1 MTVPGEGPVGHVP
14 THCPEAIDRAG
25 SPVLASGGPFGPMD
39 FYLPII
45 ESAMSAI
52 HELKP
57 LFKALVMSRGL
68 RPRRVLAGLGLVC
81 VLPLSAQVMA
91 EDVSIDIPAQPLPQA
106 LQAFGQQTN
115 QQVIYNAAD
124 MAGLKS
130 TRVSGKMSPQAAI
143 AELLKGTGVRYSLEG
158 NTLMLMRGPATGGLE
173 LGATTVKATAL
184 DATTEGSQA
193 YTSNAVTIGK
203 GTHTLKEIP
212 QSVTVMTRKQM
223 DDQNLVSLK
232 DAVNQTTGVVGLQ
245 GVGQGMILSSRGFQ
259 IDDWQYDGV
268 PILRNNYSLGNWA
281 TQDLIFFDRLEIMR
295 GAAGLLQGTGSP
307 GGAVNLVRKRGQSAP
322 TVTLTGKAGSWNH
335 YGLQLDAGGP
345 LNDAGN
351 IRGRIV
357 ADEDQSNSFV
367 DHAWTKTHSLYGAL
381 DIDLSEDTTLGFA
394 VSQSNGESRG
404 NIRGLPRYA
413 DGSMPDVSRST
424 YTGARWNRSDIDVT
438 TYYTDLEHRF
448 NEDWAF
454 KVGAVYMTEDNQAKN
469 QRTQN
474 GGVGLAPDGSGVQ
487 YADFVTDFQSTKSG
501 LDMNLNGKFEA
512 FSMEQEVM
520 LGGNFSQLE
529 TDDKFARTFNNS
541 SDTIFDLNNN
551 RPDISYDGL
560 INSPGGRGTLS
571 KYDIRQKGVYGT
583 WRVKPVDDLTLVLGS
598 RVSWYDFSY
607 KSKTETAANGITR
620 NDPSTGTET
629 GVVTPYAGIIYDL
642 SREWAVYASYTD
654 IFQPQTEHDVS
665 GSVLKPIIG
674 SNYEVGLK
682 GELMDGRVNT
692 SLAIFRYDHENRAID
707 DSSAP
712 GCVNSDCSA
721 ASGKVRSQG
730 IDAEISGEV
739 VDNLQLFAG
748 YTYNTTKYL
757 EDPDNEGRV
766 FSTWTP
772 KHMLRVWGNYQFTGD
787 WSRVS
792 TGLGFTTQ
800 SHTLVYDYDRE
811 IPGYTVWNAR
821 VGYQLTPEIALA
833 VNANNLFDK
842 KYLTS
847 AYNQL
852 NGNNNFGDPRNLMF
866 SVKYTPQF

>member
-1 MTVPGEGPVGHVP
+1 
-14 THCPEAIDRAG
+14 
-25 SPVLASGGPFGPMD
+25 
-39 FYLPII
+39 
-45 ESAMSAI
+45 MSSI

-68 RPRRVLAGLGLVC
+68 RSRRVLTGLGLVC
-81 VLPLSAQVMA
+81 LLPLSAQVMA
-91 EDVSIDIPAQPLPQA
+91 EDVSIDIPAQSLPQA

-115 QQVIYNAAD
+115 QQVIYNAGD

-130 TRVSGKMSPQAAI
+130 NRVSGKMSPQAALT
-143 AELLKGTGVRYSLEG
+143 ELLKGTGVRYSVEG
-158 NTLMLMRGPATGGLE
+158 NTLMLLRGSATGSLE
-173 LGATTVKATAL
+173 LGATTVKAQELA
-184 DATTEGSQA
+184 ATTEGSKS

-223 DDQNLVSLK
+223 DDQNLVNLK
-232 DAVNQTTGVVGLQ
+232 DAVNQTTGIVGLQ

-268 PILRNNYSLGNWA
+268 PIPRNTYSLGNWA

-295 GAAGLLQGTGSP
+295 GASGLLQGTGSP
-307 GGAVNLVRKRGQSAP
+307 GGAVNLVRKRGQNVP
-322 TVTLTGKAGSWNH
+322 TVTLTGKAGSWDH

-345 LNDAGN
+345 LNQAGN

-357 ADEDQSNSFV
+357 VDEDQSNSFV
-367 DHAWTKTHSLYGAL
+367 DHAWSKTHSLYGAL
-381 DIDLSEDTTLGFA
+381 DVDLSEDTTLGFA

-413 DGSMPDVSRST
+413 DGRMPDVSRST
-424 YTGARWNRSDIDVT
+424 YTGARWNRSEIDVT
-438 TYYTDLEHRF
+438 TLYADLEHRF

-454 KVGAVYMTEDNQAKN
+454 KVGAVHMSEDNQAKN
-469 QRTQN
+469 QRVQR
-474 GGVGLAPDGSGVQ
+474 GGGLLPDGSGVQ
-487 YADFVTDFQSTKSG
+487 YADFLTDFQSTKAG
-501 LDMNLNGKFEA
+501 LDMNLTGKFEA
-512 FSMEQEVM
+512 LSMEQEVM
-520 LGGNFSQLE
+520 LGGNYSQLE
-529 TDDKFARTFNNS
+529 TDDRYARTFNNT
-541 SDTIFDLNNN
+541 SDSIFDIDND
-551 RPDISYDGL
+551 RPDISYDSL
-560 INSPGGRGTLS
+560 IAAGGQGTLS

-598 RVSWYDFSY
+598 RVSWYDYSY
-607 KSKTETAANGITR
+607 KSKTENSAGITG
-620 NDPSTGTET
+620 NAPSTGTET

-654 IFQPQTEHDVS
+654 VFQPQTNRDAN
-665 GSVLKPIIG
+665 GSVLKPIVG
-674 SNYEVGLK
+674 TNYEVGLK

-692 SLAIFRYDHENRAID
+692 SLAIFRYDHENRAIND
-707 DSSAP
+707 GGS
-712 GCVNSDCSA
+712 GCGGSGCSV

-739 VDNLQLFAG
+739 IDNLQLFAG

-757 EDPDNEGRV
+757 EDPDNEGSI

-800 SHTLVYDYDRE
+800 SHTMVYDYDRE
-811 IPGYTVWNAR
+811 VPGYTVWNAR
-821 VGYQLTPEIALA
+821 VGYQLTSEIALA

-842 KYLTS
+842 TYITS

-866 SVKYTPQF
+866 SVTYKPQF

>member
-1 MTVPGEGPVGHVP
+1 
-14 THCPEAIDRAG
+14 
-25 SPVLASGGPFGPMD
+25 
-39 FYLPII
+39 
-45 ESAMSAI
+45 MSSI

-68 RPRRVLAGLGLVC
+68 RSRRVLTGLGLVC
-81 VLPLSAQVMA
+81 LLPLSAQVMA
-91 EDVSIDIPAQPLPQA
+91 EDVSVDIPAQSLPQA

-115 QQVIYNAAD
+115 QQVIYNAGD

-130 TRVSGKMSPQAAI
+130 NRVSGKMSPQAALT
-143 AELLKGTGVRYSLEG
+143 ELLKGTGVRYSVEG
-158 NTLMLMRGPATGGLE
+158 NTLMLLRGSATGSLE
-173 LGATTVKATAL
+173 LGATTVKAQEL
-184 DATTEGSQA
+184 VATTEGSKS

-212 QSVTVMTRKQM
+212 QSITVMTRKQM
-223 DDQNLVSLK
+223 DDQNLVNLK
-232 DAVNQTTGVVGLQ
+232 DAVNQTTGIVGLQ

-295 GAAGLLQGTGSP
+295 GASGLLQGTGSP
-307 GGAVNLVRKRGQSAP
+307 GGAVNLVRKRGQNAP
-322 TVTLTGKAGSWNH
+322 TVTLTGKAGSWDH

-345 LNDAGN
+345 LNQAGN

-357 ADEDQSNSFV
+357 VDEDQSNSFV
-367 DHAWTKTHSLYGAL
+367 DHAWSKTHSLYGAL
-381 DIDLSEDTTLGFA
+381 DVDLSEDTTLGFA

-413 DGSMPDVSRST
+413 DGRMPDVSRST
-424 YTGARWNRSDIDVT
+424 YTGARWNRSEIDVT
-438 TYYTDLEHRF
+438 TLYADLEHRF

-454 KVGAVYMTEDNQAKN
+454 KVGAVHMSEDNQAKN
-469 QRTQN
+469 QRVQR
-474 GGVGLAPDGSGVQ
+474 GGGLLPDGSGVQ
-487 YADFVTDFQSTKSG
+487 YADFLTDFQSTKAG
-501 LDMNLNGKFEA
+501 LDMNLTGKFEA
-512 FSMEQEVM
+512 LSMEQEVM
-520 LGGNFSQLE
+520 LGGNYSQLE
-529 TDDKFARTFNNS
+529 TDDRYARTFNNT
-541 SDTIFDLNNN
+541 SDSIFDIDND
-551 RPDISYDGL
+551 RPDISYDSL
-560 INSPGGRGTLS
+560 IAAGGQGTLS

-583 WRVKPVDDLTLVLGS
+583 WRVQPVDDLTLVLGS
-598 RVSWYDFSY
+598 RVSWYDYSY
-607 KSKTETAANGITR
+607 KSKTENSAGITG
-620 NDPSTGTET
+620 NAPSTGTET

-654 IFQPQTEHDVS
+654 VFQPQTNRDAN
-665 GSVLKPIIG
+665 GSVLKPIVG
-674 SNYEVGLK
+674 TNYEVGLK

-692 SLAIFRYDHENRAID
+692 SLAIFRYDHENRAIND
-707 DSSAP
+707 GGS
-712 GCVNSDCSA
+712 GCGGSGCSV

-739 VDNLQLFAG
+739 IDNLQLFAG

-757 EDPDNEGRV
+757 EDPDNEGSI

-792 TGLGFTTQ
+792 TGLGFTSQ
-800 SHTLVYDYDRE
+800 SHTMVYDYDRE
-811 IPGYTVWNAR
+811 VPGYTVWNAR
-821 VGYQLTPEIALA
+821 VGYQLTSEIALA

-842 KYLTS
+842 TYITS

-866 SVKYTPQF
+866 SVTYKPQF

>member
-1 MTVPGEGPVGHVP
+1 
-14 THCPEAIDRAG
+14 
-25 SPVLASGGPFGPMD
+25 
-39 FYLPII
+39 
-45 ESAMSAI
+45 MSAI

-68 RPRRVLAGLGLVC
+68 RSRRVLTGLGLVC
-81 VLPLSAQVMA
+81 VMPLSAQVMA
-91 EDVSIDIPAQPLPQA
+91 EDVSIDIPAQSLPQA

-158 NTLMLMRGPATGGLE
+158 STIMLVRGSATTGME
-173 LGATTVKATAL
+173 LGATTINAQQL
-184 DATTEGSQA
+184 DATTEGSHS

-212 QSVTVMTRKQM
+212 QSITVMTRKQM

-232 DAVNQTTGVVGLQ
+232 DAVNQTTGIVGLQ

-268 PILRNNYSLGNWA
+268 PIPRNTYSLGNWA
-281 TQDLIFFDRLEIMR
+281 TQDLIFFDRLEVMR
-295 GAAGLLQGTGSP
+295 GASGLLQGTGSP

-322 TVTLTGKAGSWNH
+322 TVTLTGKAGSWDH

-351 IRGRIV
+351 IRGRV
-357 ADEDQSNSFV
+357 VLDEDQSNSFV
-367 DHAWTKTHSLYGAL
+367 DHTWNKTHSMYGAL
-381 DIDLSEDTTLGFA
+381 DVDLSEDTTLGFA

-438 TYYTDLEHRF
+438 TLYADLEHRF

-454 KVGAVYMTEDNQAKN
+454 KVGAVHMSEDNQAKN

-474 GGVGLAPDGSGVQ
+474 GSVGLNPNGTGVQ
-487 YADFVTDFQSTKSG
+487 YADFVTDFQSTKVG
-501 LDMNLNGKFEA
+501 LDMNLSGKFEA
-512 FSMEQEVM
+512 LSMQQEVM
-520 LGGNFSQLE
+520 LGSNFSQLE
-529 TDDKFARTFNNS
+529 TDDKYARTFNNS
-541 SDTIFDLNNN
+541 SDSIFDLNNN
-551 RPDISYDGL
+551 RPEVSYDSL
-560 INSPGGRGTLS
+560 VNASNGRGTLS

-607 KSKTETAANGITR
+607 KSKTQTASGITG
-620 NDPSTGTET
+620 NAPSTATET
-629 GVVTPYAGIIYDL
+629 GVVTPYGGIIYDL

-654 IFQPQTEHDVS
+654 VFQPQTNLDTS
-665 GSVLKPIIG
+665 GSVLKPIVG
-674 SNYEVGLK
+674 TNYEVGLK

-692 SLAIFRYDHENRAID
+692 SMAVFRYDQENRAIPVA
-707 DSSAP
+707 SCT
-712 GCVNSDCSA
+712 GVNCSA

-730 IDAEISGEV
+730 IEAEISGEV
-739 VDNLQLFAG
+739 IDNLQLFAG

-757 EDPDNEGRV
+757 KDPSNEGSV

-787 WSRVS
+787 WNRVS

-800 SHTLVYDYDRE
+800 SHTMVYDYDRE
-811 IPGYTVWNAR
+811 VPGYTVWNAR
-821 VGYQLTPEIALA
+821 VGYRMTSEIDLA
-833 VNANNLFDK
+833 VNLNNLFDK
-842 KYLTS
+842 TYI
-847 AYNQL
+847 APGYNQL
-852 NGNNNFGDPRNLMF
+852 NGNNNFGDPRNVMF

>member
-1 MTVPGEGPVGHVP
+1 
-14 THCPEAIDRAG
+14 
-25 SPVLASGGPFGPMD
+25 
-39 FYLPII
+39 
-45 ESAMSAI
+45 MSSI

-68 RPRRVLAGLGLVC
+68 RSRRVLAGLGWVC
-81 VLPLSAQVMA
+81 VLPLSTQVMA
-91 EDVSIDIPAQPLPQA
+91 QDVSID
-106 LQAFGQQTN
+106 
-115 QQVIYNAAD
+115 
-124 MAGLKS
+124 S
-130 TRVSGKMSPQAAI
+130 
-143 AELLKGTGVRYSLEG
+143 
-158 NTLMLMRGPATGGLE
+158 PATGGLE
-173 LGATTVKATAL
+173 LGATTISAQAL
-184 DATTEGSQA
+184 DATTEGSHS
-193 YTSNAVTIGK
+193 YTSKAVTLGK

-212 QSVTVMTRKQM
+212 QSITVMTRKQM

-232 DAVNQTTGVVGLQ
+232 DAVNQTTGIVGLQ

-307 GGAVNLVRKRGQSAP
+307 GGAVNLVRKRGQHAP
-322 TVTLTGKAGSWNH
+322 TVTLTGKAGSWDH

-345 LNDAGN
+345 LNQAGN
-351 IRGRIV
+351 IRGRVVI
-357 ADEDQSNSFV
+357 DEDQSNSFV
-367 DHAWTKTHSLYGAL
+367 DHAWSKTHSLYGAL
-381 DIDLSEDTTLGFA
+381 DVDLSEDTTLGLA

-424 YTGARWNRSDIDVT
+424 YTGARWNRSEIDVT

-448 NEDWAF
+448 NDDWAF

-469 QRTQN
+469 QRVQR
-474 GGVGLAPDGSGVQ
+474 GGGLLPDGSGVQ

-501 LDMNLNGKFEA
+501 LDMNLIGKFEA
-512 FSMEQEVM
+512 LSMEQEVM

-529 TDDKFARTFNNS
+529 TDDRYARTFNS
-541 SDTIFDLNNN
+541 TSDSIFDLNNN
-551 RPDISYDGL
+551 RPDISYESL
-560 INSPGGRGTLS
+560 INSPGGRGVLS

-583 WRVKPVDDLTLVLGS
+583 WRVKPIDDLTLVLGS

-607 KSKTETAANGITR
+607 KSRTEDPAGITPYTA
-620 NDPSTGTET
+620 NTGTET
-629 GVVTPYAGIIYDL
+629 GVVTPYGGIIYDL
-642 SREWAVYASYTD
+642 SREWAAYASYTD
-654 IFQPQTEHDVS
+654 VFQPQTEVDTS
-665 GSVLKPIIG
+665 GSVLKPIVG
-674 SNYEVGLK
+674 TNYEVGLK

-692 SLAIFRYDHENRAID
+692 SLAVFRYDHENRAIQD
-707 DSSAP
+707 IA
-712 GCVNSDCSA
+712 GGMVCEGGYCSA

-730 IDAEISGEV
+730 FDAEISGEV

-757 EDPDNEGRV
+757 EEPGKDGVV
-766 FSTWTP
+766 FSSWTP
-772 KHMLRVWGNYQFTGD
+772 KHMLRVWGNYQLTGD

-800 SHTLVYDYDRE
+800 SHTLVYQEKTDV
-811 IPGYTVWNAR
+811 PGYTVWNAR

-833 VNANNLFDK
+833 LNANNLFDK
-842 KYLTS
+842 TYITP

-852 NGNNNFGDPRNLMF
+852 DGNNNFGDPRNLMF
-866 SVKYTPQF
+866 SVKYTPEF

>member
-1 MTVPGEGPVGHVP
+1 
-14 THCPEAIDRAG
+14 
-25 SPVLASGGPFGPMD
+25 
-39 FYLPII
+39 
-45 ESAMSAI
+45 MSSI
-52 HELKP
+52 HEFKP

-68 RPRRVLAGLGLVC
+68 RSRRVLTGLGLVC
-81 VLPLSAQVMA
+81 LVPLSAQVMA
-91 EDVSIDIPAQPLPQA
+91 EDVSIDIPAQSLPQA

-115 QQVIYNAAD
+115 QQVIYNAGD
-124 MAGLKS
+124 MAGLQS
-130 TRVSGKMSPQAAI
+130 NRVSGRMSPQAAI
-143 AELLKGTGVRYSLEG
+143 AELLKGTDVRYSIEG
-158 NTLMLMRGPATGGLE
+158 NTLMLVRGSAQALE
-173 LGATTVKATAL
+173 LGATTVKAQEL
-184 DATTEGSQA
+184 VATTEGSKS

-203 GTHTLKEIP
+203 GTHSLKEIP
-212 QSVTVMTRKQM
+212 QSITVMTRKQM
-223 DDQNLVSLK
+223 DDQNLVNLK
-232 DAVNQTTGVVGLQ
+232 DAVNQTTGIVGLQ

-322 TVTLTGKAGSWNH
+322 TVTLTGKAGSWDH

-345 LNDAGN
+345 LNQAGN

-357 ADEDQSNSFV
+357 VDEDQSNSFV
-367 DHAWTKTHSLYGAL
+367 DHAWSKTHSLYGAL
-381 DIDLSEDTTLGFA
+381 DVDLSEDTTLGFA

-424 YTGARWNRSDIDVT
+424 YTGARWNRSEIDVT

-469 QRTQN
+469 QRVQRL
-474 GGVGLAPDGSGVQ
+474 GGLNPDGSGVQ

-501 LDMNLNGKFEA
+501 LDMSLNGKFEA
-512 FSMEQEVM
+512 LSMEQEVM

-529 TDDKFARTFNNS
+529 TDDKFARTFNS
-541 SDTIFDLNNN
+541 TSDSIFDLNND
-551 RPDISYDGL
+551 RPDISYESL
-560 INSPGGRGTLS
+560 IAAGGRGTLS

-583 WRVKPVDDLTLVLGS
+583 WRVKPIDDLTLVLGS
-598 RVSWYDFSY
+598 RVSWYDSNY
-607 KSKTETAANGITR
+607 KAKTEDSAGVTPYTA
-620 NDPSTGTET
+620 STATET
-629 GVVTPYAGIIYDL
+629 GVVTPYGGIIYDL

-654 IFQPQTEHDVS
+654 VFQPQTEVDAS
-665 GSVLKPIIG
+665 GSVLKPIVG
-674 SNYEVGLK
+674 TNYEVGLK

-692 SLAIFRYDHENRAID
+692 SLAIFRYDHENRAIED
-707 DSSAP
+707 TAA
-712 GCVNSDCSA
+712 GMVCEGGYCSV

-757 EDPDNEGRV
+757 EDPKNEGV
-766 FSTWTP
+766 VYSSWTP
-772 KHMLRVWGNYQFTGD
+772 KHMLRVWGNYQLTGD

-800 SHTLVYDYDRE
+800 SHTLVYQE
-811 IPGYTVWNAR
+811 KTNVPGYTVWNAR
-821 VGYQLTPEIALA
+821 IGYQLTPEIALA

-842 KYLTS
+842 TYITP

-852 NGNNNFGDPRNLMF
+852 DGNNNFGDPRNLMF

>member
-1 MTVPGEGPVGHVP
+1 
-14 THCPEAIDRAG
+14 
-25 SPVLASGGPFGPMD
+25 
-39 FYLPII
+39 
-45 ESAMSAI
+45 MSSI

-57 LFKALVMSRGL
+57 LFKALVISRGL
-68 RPRRVLAGLGLVC
+68 RSRRVLAGLGLVC

-91 EDVSIDIPAQPLPQA
+91 EDVSINIPAQPLPQA

-115 QQVIYNAAD
+115 QQVIYNAGD

-130 TRVSGKMSPQAAI
+130 TRVSGTMSPQAAI
-143 AELLKGTGVRYSLEG
+143 AELLKGTGVGYSLEG
-158 NTLMLMRGPATGGLE
+158 NTLMLMRSPATGGLE
-173 LGATTVKATAL
+173 LGATTISAASV
-184 DATTEGSQA
+184 DATTEGSNS

-212 QSVTVMTRKQM
+212 QSITVMTRKQM

-232 DAVNQTTGVVGLQ
+232 DAVNQTTGIVGLQ

-307 GGAVNLVRKRGQSAP
+307 GGAVNLVRKRGQHAP
-322 TVTLTGKAGSWNH
+322 TVTLTGKAGSWDH

-345 LNDAGN
+345 LNQAGN
-351 IRGRIV
+351 IRGRVVI
-357 ADEDQSNSFV
+357 DEDQSNSFV
-367 DHAWTKTHSLYGAL
+367 DYAWNKTHSLYGAL
-381 DIDLSEDTTLGFA
+381 DVDLSEDTTLGFA

-413 DGSMPDVSRST
+413 NGSMPDVSRST
-424 YTGARWNRSDIDVT
+424 YTGARWNRSEIDVT

-448 NEDWAF
+448 NDDWAF

-469 QRTQN
+469 QRVQRL
-474 GGVGLAPDGSGVQ
+474 GGLNPDGSGVQ

-501 LDMNLNGKFEA
+501 LDMNLIGKFEA
-512 FSMEQEVM
+512 LSMEQEVM

-529 TDDKFARTFNNS
+529 TDDKFARTFNPT
-541 SDTIFDLNNN
+541 SDSIFDLNND
-551 RPDISYDGL
+551 RPDISYESL
-560 INSPGGRGTLS
+560 IAAGGRGTLS

-583 WRVKPVDDLTLVLGS
+583 WRVKPIDDLTLVLGS

-607 KSKTETAANGITR
+607 KLRTEDSAGIT
-620 NDPSTGTET
+620 PYTASTGTET
-629 GVVTPYAGIIYDL
+629 GVVTPYGGIIYDL

-654 IFQPQTEHDVS
+654 VFQPQTEVDTS
-665 GSVLKPIIG
+665 GSVLKPIVG
-674 SNYEVGLK
+674 TNYEVGLK

-692 SLAIFRYDHENRAID
+692 SLAIFRYDHENRAIED
-707 DSSAP
+707 TA
-712 GCVNSDCSA
+712 GGMVCEGGYCSA

-730 IDAEISGEV
+730 FDAEISGEV

-757 EDPDNEGRV
+757 EEPGKEGVV
-766 FSTWTP
+766 FSSWTP
-772 KHMLRVWGNYQFTGD
+772 KHMLRVWGNYQLTGD

-792 TGLGFTTQ
+792 AGLGFTTQ
-800 SHTLVYDYDRE
+800 SHTLVYQEKTD

-821 VGYQLTPEIALA
+821 IGYQLTPEIALA
-833 VNANNLFDK
+833 LNANNLFDK
-842 KYLTS
+842 TYITS

-852 NGNNNFGDPRNLMF
+852 DGNNNFGDPRNLMF
-866 SVKYTPQF
+866 SVKYTPAF

>member
-1 MTVPGEGPVGHVP
+1 
-14 THCPEAIDRAG
+14 
-25 SPVLASGGPFGPMD
+25 
-39 FYLPII
+39 
-45 ESAMSAI
+45 MSSI

-68 RPRRVLAGLGLVC
+68 RSRRVLAGLGLVC

-91 EDVSIDIPAQPLPQA
+91 QDVSIDIPAQPLPQA

-115 QQVIYNAAD
+115 QQVIYNAGD

-130 TRVSGKMSPQAAI
+130 TRVSGTMSPQAAI
-143 AELLKGTGVRYSLEG
+143 AELLKGTGVRYSVEG
-158 NTLMLMRGPATGGLE
+158 NTLMLVRGSAGEGLE
-173 LGATTVKATAL
+173 LGATTISAESV
-184 DATTEGSQA
+184 DATTEGSNS
-193 YTSNAVTIGK
+193 YTSNAVTLGK

-212 QSVTVMTRKQM
+212 QSITVMTRKQM

-232 DAVNQTTGVVGLQ
+232 DAVNQTTGIVGLQ

-322 TVTLTGKAGSWNH
+322 TVTLTGKAGSWDH

-345 LNDAGN
+345 LNQAGN
-351 IRGRIV
+351 IRGRVVI
-357 ADEDQSNSFV
+357 DEDQSNSFV
-367 DHAWTKTHSLYGAL
+367 DYAWSKTHSLYGAL
-381 DIDLSEDTTLGFA
+381 DVDLSEDTTLGFA

-424 YTGARWNRSDIDVT
+424 YTGARWNRSEIDVT

-469 QRTQN
+469 QRVQRL
-474 GGVGLAPDGSGVQ
+474 GGLNPDGSGVQ

-501 LDMNLNGKFEA
+501 LDMNLTGKFEA
-512 FSMEQEVM
+512 LSMEQEVM

-529 TDDKFARTFNNS
+529 TDDKYARTFNNT
-541 SDTIFDLNNN
+541 SDSIFDLNND
-551 RPDISYDGL
+551 RPDISYESL
-560 INSPGGRGTLS
+560 INSPGGRGVLS

-607 KSKTETAANGITR
+607 KSRTEDSAGIT
-620 NDPSTGTET
+620 PYTASTGTET
-629 GVVTPYAGIIYDL
+629 GVVTPYGGIIYDL

-654 IFQPQTEHDVS
+654 VFQPQTEVDTS
-665 GSVLKPIIG
+665 GSVLKPIVG
-674 SNYEVGLK
+674 TNYEVGLK

-692 SLAIFRYDHENRAID
+692 SLAVFRYDHENRAIED
-707 DSSAP
+707 TA
-712 GCVNSDCSA
+712 GGMVCQGGYCSA

-739 VDNLQLFAG
+739 MDNLQLFAG

-757 EDPDNEGRV
+757 EEPGKDGVV
-766 FSTWTP
+766 FSSWTP
-772 KHMLRVWGNYQFTGD
+772 KHMLRVWGNYQLTGD

-800 SHTLVYDYDRE
+800 SHTLVYEQKMDV
-811 IPGYTVWNAR
+811 PGYTVWNAR
-821 VGYQLTPEIALA
+821 IGYQLTPEIALA

-842 KYLTS
+842 TYITP

-852 NGNNNFGDPRNLMF
+852 DGNNNFGDPRNLMF
-866 SVKYTPQF
+866 SVKYTPEF

>member
-1 MTVPGEGPVGHVP
+1 
-14 THCPEAIDRAG
+14 
-25 SPVLASGGPFGPMD
+25 
-39 FYLPII
+39 
-45 ESAMSAI
+45 MSSI

-68 RPRRVLAGLGLVC
+68 RSWRVLAGLGWVC
-81 VLPLSAQVMA
+81 VLPLSTQVMA
-91 EDVSIDIPAQPLPQA
+91 QDVSID
-106 LQAFGQQTN
+106 
-115 QQVIYNAAD
+115 
-124 MAGLKS
+124 S
-130 TRVSGKMSPQAAI
+130 
-143 AELLKGTGVRYSLEG
+143 
-158 NTLMLMRGPATGGLE
+158 PATGGLE
-173 LGATTVKATAL
+173 LGATTISAQAL
-184 DATTEGSQA
+184 DATTEGSHS
-193 YTSNAVTIGK
+193 YTSKAVTLGK

-212 QSVTVMTRKQM
+212 QSITVMTRKQM

-232 DAVNQTTGVVGLQ
+232 DAVNQTTGIVGLQ

-307 GGAVNLVRKRGQSAP
+307 GGAVNLVRKRGQHAP
-322 TVTLTGKAGSWNH
+322 TVTLTGKAGSWDH

-345 LNDAGN
+345 LNQAGN
-351 IRGRIV
+351 IRGRVVI
-357 ADEDQSNSFV
+357 DEDQSNSFV
-367 DHAWTKTHSLYGAL
+367 DHAWSKTHSLYGAL
-381 DIDLSEDTTLGFA
+381 DVDLSEDTTLGLA

-424 YTGARWNRSDIDVT
+424 YTGARWNRSEIDVT

-448 NEDWAF
+448 NDDWAF

-469 QRTQN
+469 QRVQR
-474 GGVGLAPDGSGVQ
+474 GGGLLPDGSGVQ

-501 LDMNLNGKFEA
+501 LDMNLIGKFEA
-512 FSMEQEVM
+512 LSMEQEVM

-529 TDDKFARTFNNS
+529 TDDRYARTFNS
-541 SDTIFDLNNN
+541 TSDSIFDLNNN
-551 RPDISYDGL
+551 RPDISYESL
-560 INSPGGRGTLS
+560 INSPGGRGVLS

-583 WRVKPVDDLTLVLGS
+583 WRVKPIDDLTLVLGS

-607 KSKTETAANGITR
+607 KSRTEDSAGITPYTA
-620 NDPSTGTET
+620 NTGTET
-629 GVVTPYAGIIYDL
+629 GVVTPYGGIIYDL

-654 IFQPQTEHDVS
+654 VFQPQTEVDSS
-665 GSVLKPIIG
+665 GSVLKPIVG
-674 SNYEVGLK
+674 TNYEVGLK

-692 SLAIFRYDHENRAID
+692 SLAVFRYDHENRAIQD
-707 DSSAP
+707 IA
-712 GCVNSDCSA
+712 GGMVCEGGYCSA

-730 IDAEISGEV
+730 FDAEISGEV

-757 EDPDNEGRV
+757 EEPGKDGVV
-766 FSTWTP
+766 FSSWTP
-772 KHMLRVWGNYQFTGD
+772 KHMLRVWGNYQLTGD

-800 SHTLVYDYDRE
+800 SHTLVYQEKTDV
-811 IPGYTVWNAR
+811 PGYTVWNAR

-833 VNANNLFDK
+833 LNANNLFDK
-842 KYLTS
+842 TYITP

-852 NGNNNFGDPRNLMF
+852 DGNNNFGDPRNLMF
-866 SVKYTPQF
+866 NVKYTPEF

>member
-1 MTVPGEGPVGHVP
+1 
-14 THCPEAIDRAG
+14 
-25 SPVLASGGPFGPMD
+25 
-39 FYLPII
+39 
-45 ESAMSAI
+45 MSSI

-57 LFKALVMSRGL
+57 LFKALVMSSGL
-68 RPRRVLAGLGLVC
+68 RSRRVLVGLGLVC

-91 EDVSIDIPAQPLPQA
+91 EDVSINIPAQPLPQA

-115 QQVIYNAAD
+115 QQVIYNAGD

-130 TRVSGKMSPQAAI
+130 TRVSGTMSPQAAI
-143 AELLKGTGVRYSLEG
+143 AELLKGTGVGYSLEG
-158 NTLMLMRGPATGGLE
+158 NTLMLMRSPATGGLE
-173 LGATTVKATAL
+173 LGATTISAQAL
-184 DATTEGSQA
+184 DATTEGSHS
-193 YTSNAVTIGK
+193 YTSKAVTLGK

-212 QSVTVMTRKQM
+212 QSITVMTRKQM

-232 DAVNQTTGVVGLQ
+232 DAVNQTTGIVGLQ

-295 GAAGLLQGTGSP
+295 GAAGLLQGTGSL
-307 GGAVNLVRKRGQSAP
+307 GGAVNLVRKRGQHAP
-322 TVTLTGKAGSWNH
+322 TVTLTGKAGSWDH

-345 LNDAGN
+345 LNQTGN
-351 IRGRIV
+351 IRGRVVI
-357 ADEDQSNSFV
+357 DEDQSNSFV
-367 DHAWTKTHSLYGAL
+367 DYAWNKTHSLYGAL
-381 DIDLSEDTTLGFA
+381 DVDLSEDTTLGFA

-413 DGSMPDVSRST
+413 NGSMPDVSRST
-424 YTGARWNRSDIDVT
+424 YTGARWNRSEIDVT

-469 QRTQN
+469 QRVQRL
-474 GGVGLAPDGSGVQ
+474 GGLNPDGSGVQ

-501 LDMNLNGKFEA
+501 LDMNLIGKFEA
-512 FSMEQEVM
+512 LSMEQEVM

-529 TDDKFARTFNNS
+529 TDDKFARTFNPT
-541 SDTIFDLNNN
+541 SDSIFDLNND
-551 RPDISYDGL
+551 RPDISYESL
-560 INSPGGRGTLS
+560 IAAGGRGTLS

-583 WRVKPVDDLTLVLGS
+583 WRVKPIDDLTLVLGS

-607 KSKTETAANGITR
+607 KSRTEDSAGIT
-620 NDPSTGTET
+620 PYTASTGTET
-629 GVVTPYAGIIYDL
+629 GVVTPYGGIIYDL

-654 IFQPQTEHDVS
+654 VFQPQTEVDTS
-665 GSVLKPIIG
+665 GSVLKPIVG
-674 SNYEVGLK
+674 TNYEVGLK

-692 SLAIFRYDHENRAID
+692 SLSIFRYDHENRAIED
-707 DSSAP
+707 TA
-712 GCVNSDCSA
+712 GGMVCEGGYCSA

-730 IDAEISGEV
+730 FDAEISGEV

-757 EDPDNEGRV
+757 EEPGKEGVV
-766 FSTWTP
+766 FSSWTP
-772 KHMLRVWGNYQFTGD
+772 KHMLRVWGNYQLTGD

-792 TGLGFTTQ
+792 AGLGFTTQ
-800 SHTLVYDYDRE
+800 SHTLVYQEKTD

-821 VGYQLTPEIALA
+821 IGYQLTPEIALA
-833 VNANNLFDK
+833 LNANNLFDK
-842 KYLTS
+842 TYITS

-852 NGNNNFGDPRNLMF
+852 DGNNNFGDPRNLMF
-866 SVKYTPQF
+866 SVKYTPEF

>member
-1 MTVPGEGPVGHVP
+1 
-14 THCPEAIDRAG
+14 
-25 SPVLASGGPFGPMD
+25 
-39 FYLPII
+39 
-45 ESAMSAI
+45 MSSI

-68 RPRRVLAGLGLVC
+68 RSRRVLAGLGWVC
-81 VLPLSAQVMA
+81 VLPLSTQVMA
-91 EDVSIDIPAQPLPQA
+91 QDVSID
-106 LQAFGQQTN
+106 
-115 QQVIYNAAD
+115 
-124 MAGLKS
+124 S
-130 TRVSGKMSPQAAI
+130 
-143 AELLKGTGVRYSLEG
+143 
-158 NTLMLMRGPATGGLE
+158 PATGGLE
-173 LGATTVKATAL
+173 LGATTISAQAL
-184 DATTEGSQA
+184 DATTEGSHS
-193 YTSNAVTIGK
+193 YTSKAVTLGK

-212 QSVTVMTRKQM
+212 QSITVMTRKQM

-232 DAVNQTTGVVGLQ
+232 DAVNQTTGIVGLQ

-307 GGAVNLVRKRGQSAP
+307 GGAVNLVRKRGQHAP
-322 TVTLTGKAGSWNH
+322 TVTLTGKAGSWDH

-345 LNDAGN
+345 LNQAGN
-351 IRGRIV
+351 IRGRVVI
-357 ADEDQSNSFV
+357 DEDQSNSFV
-367 DHAWTKTHSLYGAL
+367 DHAWSKTHSLYGAL
-381 DIDLSEDTTLGFA
+381 DVDLSEDTTLGLA

-413 DGSMPDVSRST
+413 DGAMPDVSRST
-424 YTGARWNRSDIDVT
+424 YTGARWNRSEIDVT

-448 NEDWAF
+448 NDDWAF

-469 QRTQN
+469 QRVQR
-474 GGVGLAPDGSGVQ
+474 GGGLLPDGSGVQ

-501 LDMNLNGKFEA
+501 LDMNLIGKFEA
-512 FSMEQEVM
+512 LSMEQEVM

-529 TDDKFARTFNNS
+529 TDDRYARTFNS
-541 SDTIFDLNNN
+541 TSDSIFDLNNN
-551 RPDISYDGL
+551 RPDISYESL
-560 INSPGGRGTLS
+560 INSPGGRGVLS

-583 WRVKPVDDLTLVLGS
+583 WRVKPIDDLTLVLGS

-607 KSKTETAANGITR
+607 KSRTEDSAGITPYTA
-620 NDPSTGTET
+620 NTGTET
-629 GVVTPYAGIIYDL
+629 GVVTPYGGIIYDL

-654 IFQPQTEHDVS
+654 VFQPQTEVDSS
-665 GSVLKPIIG
+665 GSVLKPIVG
-674 SNYEVGLK
+674 TNYEVGLK

-692 SLAIFRYDHENRAID
+692 SLAVFRYDHENRAIQD
-707 DSSAP
+707 IA
-712 GCVNSDCSA
+712 GGMVCEGGYCSA

-730 IDAEISGEV
+730 FDAEISGEV

-757 EDPDNEGRV
+757 EEPGKDGVV
-766 FSTWTP
+766 FSSWTP
-772 KHMLRVWGNYQFTGD
+772 KHMLRVWGNYQLTGD

-800 SHTLVYDYDRE
+800 SHTLVYQEKTDV
-811 IPGYTVWNAR
+811 PGYTVWNAR

-833 VNANNLFDK
+833 LNANNLFDK
-842 KYLTS
+842 TYITP

-852 NGNNNFGDPRNLMF
+852 DGNNNFGDPRNLMF
-866 SVKYTPQF
+866 NVKYTPEF